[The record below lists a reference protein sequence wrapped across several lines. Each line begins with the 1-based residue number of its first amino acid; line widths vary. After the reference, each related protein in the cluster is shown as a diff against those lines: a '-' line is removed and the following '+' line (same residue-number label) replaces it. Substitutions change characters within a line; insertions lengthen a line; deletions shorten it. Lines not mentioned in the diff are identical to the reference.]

1 MPGVSQ
7 RIITVPSWGTAGAGC
22 RAVGAEPSPPLTPQA
37 ARPQA
42 APLLGFDL
50 PGFAPAAPFGPGAS
64 LPRVPA
70 HIVPIAC
77 PRCAPPLATAVSMG
91 NVAAR
96 LLLASCST
104 SQGCGV
110 LRAYFTPWAAAQ
122 PDPPAVH
129 KPTESHISGSQLP
142 GRVVVCGSACPRL
155 PHVALPPCPRSSLA
169 GPDGAL
175 VRGAGGR

>member
-7 RIITVPSWGTAGAGC
+7 RIITVPSWRTAGLWGQNLHPHLHPKLHVPRRPHC
-22 RAVGAEPSPPLTPQA
+22 WGLTSLGLHSL
-37 ARPQA
+37 
-42 APLLGFDL
+42 PLL
-50 PGFAPAAPFGPGAS
+50 APEPRC
-64 LPRVPA
+64 PRVPV

-122 PDPPAVH
+122 PDPPVVH

-142 GRVVVCGSACPRL
+142 GRAALRGSACPRL
-155 PHVALPPCPRSSLA
+155 PHVALPPCPRNSFA
-169 GPDGAL
+169 GPDSAL
-175 VRGAGGR
+175 VWGAGGR